1 MDDMNHSQPSTPLAW
16 REQCVLITGGA
27 RRLGRHLARG
37 LADRGAAIGI
47 HYHRSEHE
55 ARELAED
62 LARRARAVWLFPAD
76 LTRPDG
82 QESLARQALEASP
95 RWTGLVNSAAIY
107 HPTPLEQIAR
117 PDWDEHLAV
126 NLTAPVW
133 LSLRLGAAMRDTGGG
148 SIVQVGDWSTA
159 QPYPHYLAYTVS
171 KGALETATRALARE
185 LAPQV
190 RVNMVALGPILLP
203 EGAGPDYAE
212 RVVRA
217 VPLGRVGDPQEFV
230 RAVLFLLCDAT
241 FATGSILTLDGGRG
255 LA

>member
-1 MDDMNHSQPSTPLAW
+1 MDAINQPQPATPLAW
-16 REQCVLITGGA
+16 REQCVLITGAA
-27 RRLGRHLARG
+27 RRLGRRLARE

-76 LTRPDG
+76 LSQPDG
-82 QESLARQALEASP
+82 PERLIRQARDASP
-95 RWTGLVNSAAIY
+95 RWTGLVNNASIY
-107 HPTPLEQIAR
+107 RATPLERIER
-117 PDWDEHLAV
+117 PDWDAHLAI

-133 LSLRLGAAMRDTGGG
+133 LALRLGAAMRETGGG
-148 SIVQVGDWSTA
+148 AIVQVGDWSTA

-203 EGAGPDYAE
+203 EGSGPDYAD
-212 RVVRA
+212 RVARS

-230 RAVLFLLCDAT
+230 RAVLFLLCEAT
-241 FATGSILTLDGGRG
+241 FATGSILTVDGGRG
-255 LA
+255 LT